1 MNLVYLD
8 GKKEPYTTSEIVAE
22 CAGVQHHTITHL
34 LRNHKER
41 FEAFGVYGFEI
52 HKPKKGSL
60 GGRPKKVYHLNEQ
73 QATLLIT
80 YLDNT
85 PQVVAF
91 KTNLVKA
98 FFEMR
103 DEVAEFRYQRAL
115 EKPKR
120 KELVKAISE
129 WENAPKH
136 AHSTVTNLLLKAVT
150 GFNAKQLRALRGEGI
165 ALNSLYSRELEE
177 YQALENMVIA
187 MIELNFTY
195 HDIIKTMVN
204 KKNALESA

>member
-8 GKKEPYTTSEIVAE
+8 GKKEPYTTSEIIAE
-22 CAGVQHHTITHL
+22 CAGVQHHTVTRL

-41 FEAFGVYGFEI
+41 FEAFGFYGFEI
-52 HKPKKGSL
+52 HKLDGK
-60 GGRPKKVYHLNEQ
+60 GRPKKVYHLNEQ

-85 PQVVAF
+85 PQVVNF

-120 KELVKAISE
+120 KTLHDSIET
-129 WENAPKH
+129 WEQAPKH
-136 AHSTVTNLLLKAVT
+136 AHPTVNNLLLKGAS
-150 GFNAKQLRALRGEGI
+150 GMNKKQLMATRGGHNGI
-165 ALNSLYSRELEE
+165 DSLTSTELVR
-177 YQALENMVIA
+177 YQALEDMAIA
-187 MIELNFTY
+187 MIQLGMSY
-195 HDIIKTMVN
+195 QDIKTMVFRQ
-204 KKNALESA
+204 KENAPSGA

>member
-8 GKKEPYTTSEIVAE
+8 GKKEPYTLSSIIAD
-22 CAGVQHHTITHL
+22 CAGVSHHAIQEHI
-34 LRNHKER
+34 RKQRER
-41 FEAFGVYGFEI
+41 LERYGKLAFQM
-52 HKPKKGSL
+52 
-60 GGRPKKVYHLNEQ
+60 RPLPSGQQAKDYILNEQ

-80 YLDNT
+80 FLKNT
-85 PQVVAF
+85 EQVAQF
-91 KTNLVKA
+91 KENLVKA

-165 ALNSLYSRELEE
+165 ALNSLYSRELEG

-195 HDIIKTMVN
+195 HDIKTMVN